1 MLAEGV
7 VSESPL
13 INPFPVGANHVNKV
27 LAGIAPS
34 VTLVGVT
41 AKTVPLQTILEM
53 GFIIATGLT

>member
-13 INPFPVGANHVNKV
+13 INPTPVGANHVNKV

-34 VTLVGVT
+34 VTFVGVT
-41 AKTVPLQTILEM
+41 VNGTPLQTVLEI
-53 GFIIATGLT
+53 G